1 MIAERSPLEMLLAF
15 VICYAAG
22 VLTSVAMSIYAKQVR
37 KQAQSQAGV

>member
-15 VICYAAG
+15 VICYVAGLVTAA
-22 VLTSVAMSIYAKQVR
+22 AMTLYSKQVR

>member
-1 MIAERSPLEMLLAF
+1 MTTERSPLEMLLAF

-22 VLTSVAMSIYAKQVR
+22 VVTSVAMSMYAKQVR

>member
-22 VLTSVAMSIYAKQVR
+22 VLTAAAMALYTKQVR